1 MIGNFPQ
8 IDELFALMGIITG
21 ILGIFFLAL
30 AAFTLFKKQIAKCCV
45 QSAFALTFLGLS
57 VIILLLGINFHTYQR
72 LTKEEMIANIQFW
85 QSGPQQFLAVISMD
99 NGINEQSYVLYGD
112 EWQIDAR
119 ILKWK
124 MPAILAGLDS
134 RYRLERLSGRYRNI
148 DQEKFD
154 QRSVYELTNEPG
166 MKLWPLLTKMRS
178 YLDWVD
184 TYYGNS
190 VYLPMAD
197 EAAFQIVLTQSGILT
212 RPENLQARRAV
223 ANW

>member
-8 IDELFALMGIITG
+8 IDKLFVFPVIITG
-21 ILGIFFLAL
+21 IIGLLFFLLAL
-30 AAFTLFKKQIAKCCV
+30 FTLSKKRILKCW
-45 QSAFALTFLGLS
+45 
-57 VIILLLGINFHTYQR
+57 LLGVSSLGFLFTSLIISLIGVNLDTYQR
-72 LTKEEMIANIQFW
+72 LTKEELIASIQFW
-85 QSGPQQFLAVISMD
+85 QSGSQQFLAVLTQSD
-99 NGINEQSYVLYGD
+99 AGDGQSYLLNGD

-124 MPAILAGLDS
+124 PTAIVAGLDS

-148 DQEKFD
+148 DQERYD
-154 QRSVYELTNEPG
+154 QRSIFDLSSEPG
-166 MKLWPLLTKMRS
+166 LELWPVLIKLQNH
-178 YLDWVD
+178 LDWID

-197 EAAFQIVLTQSGILT
+197 QAIYQIVLTQSGILS
-212 RPENLQARRAV
+212 RLGNEQARRTV